1 MANHEPRS
9 ASTRKRDGRVRRLLR
24 VAAFSLVGIG
34 LVTYAAKL
42 AHLHFRAESYWFQPA
57 GPDVGD
63 WEDRRL
69 GQEDVWLESEDGVR
83 LHAWYAPCLE
93 ATSIV
98 LLLHGS
104 GGNLAEEAGV
114 LEMLRDV
121 VHASVL
127 IVDYRGYGKSGGTLG
142 GEEAFYQDARAAR
155 RWLERR
161 AGVGPGE
168 IVLIGRSLGS
178 GIAVELAARDGARAL
193 VVQSGFPSLRAVAA
207 HHYWWAPIHRW
218 TRYPFDSLAKI
229 ARFHGP
235 VLVSHG
241 TDDDVVPIA
250 LARELFDRAN
260 PPKELIVL
268 RGHTHFTAEP
278 REYYETLRDFLARAP
293 VGAAVSQD
301 PPRPGKPSNEDV
313 TDEKAGDDP
322 Q

>member
-1 MANHEPRS
+1 MASQASSEPS
-9 ASTRKRDGRVRRLLR
+9 PKPNVRARRWLR
-24 VAAFSLVGIG
+24 VAACSLTVVG
-34 LVTYAAKL
+34 LVAYAAKL
-42 AHLHFRAESYWFQPA
+42 AHLHFRSKTYWFQPA
-57 GPDVGD
+57 GPEVGD

-69 GQEDVWLESEDGVR
+69 GQEDVWLESEDGIR
-83 LHAWYAPCLE
+83 LHAWYVPCPA

-104 GGNLAEEAGV
+104 GGNLAEEVGV

-121 VHASVL
+121 VHASTL

-142 GEEAFYQDARAAR
+142 AEQDFYRDALAAR

-161 AGVGPGE
+161 AGVGPEG

-178 GIAVELAARDGARAL
+178 GIAIELGARDGARAL
-193 VVQSGFPSLRAVAA
+193 VIQSGFPSLRAVAA

-218 TRYPFDSLAKI
+218 MRYPFDSRAKI

-241 TDDDVVPIA
+241 TDDDVVPLA
-250 LARELFDRAN
+250 LARELFEAAN
-260 PPKELIVL
+260 PPKELLIL
-268 RGHTHFTAEP
+268 PGHTHFTAEP

-293 VGAAVSQD
+293 GGATVSQD
-301 PPRPGKPSNEDV
+301 SPRPGQPPNEDV